1 MSTVGTLVETLG
13 YEVPTPN
20 AAQRGVWHV
29 AASRP
34 GSWLLSRSLPRLDRL
49 VLEASRGRVV
59 LPEVL
64 AGIPV
69 LTLVTT
75 GARSGLP
82 RSTSL
87 LGVPVDGDLAVIGT
101 QFGRA
106 GTPAWVFNLRA
117 FPDAEVRYR
126 DRSVAVRARA
136 AEGDEYDAIW
146 ARGRRL
152 YAGFEAYARRI
163 SDRRIDIVVLEAGT
177 FPERTE

>member
-1 MSTVGTLVETLG
+1 VSPSGTLVEALD
-13 YEVPTPN
+13 YAVPTPN

-34 GSWLLSRSLPRLDRL
+34 GSWLLSRSLPPLDRF
-49 VLEASRGRVV
+49 VLRASRGRVV

-69 LTLVTT
+69 LTLVTI
-75 GARSGLP
+75 GARSGLA

-87 LGVPVDGDLAVIGT
+87 LGVPAHGDLAVIGT
-101 QFGRA
+101 QFGRQ

-117 FPDAEVRYR
+117 HPDAEVRYR
-126 DRSVAVRARA
+126 GRSAAVRGRA
-136 AEGDEYDAIW
+136 AEGEEYDAIW
-146 ARGRRL
+146 ERGRRL

-163 SDRRIDIVVLEAGT
+163 SDRRIDIVVLEPPPSDQHPG
-177 FPERTE
+177 